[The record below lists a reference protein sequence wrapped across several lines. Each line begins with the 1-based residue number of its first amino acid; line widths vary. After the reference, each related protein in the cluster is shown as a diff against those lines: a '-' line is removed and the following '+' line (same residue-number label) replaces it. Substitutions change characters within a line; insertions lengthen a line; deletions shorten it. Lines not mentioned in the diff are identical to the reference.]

1 MKKCLVFQSDFGIGG
16 GGAMYAVCRKVDP
29 ELQLYD
35 ISHQIPNFDV
45 KKASI
50 SLRDNMTLW
59 PKGTVFISVV
69 DPGVGTARKASIA
82 KTSNG
87 YYVSTPDNGSLTYV
101 LKEFG
106 IDEIRV
112 IDENKNRYK
121 GTEKTHI
128 FHGRDLFSYCAAK
141 LAAGVISFEEVG
153 ESYPVEDIITF
164 DSKDNVVKEGY
175 VETSVDD
182 VDPFGNVITSLMG
195 NEFVKSAINEGD
207 ELEVSVNDN
216 EPFTTRFH
224 YSFNDTNVGDSLVYP
239 NFNNV
244 IGLSVNRGSF
254 AEKYG
259 VKENDT
265 ITIRKVNSHE

>member
-1 MKKCLVFQSDFGIGG
+1 
-16 GGAMYAVCRKVDP
+16 
-29 ELQLYD
+29 
-35 ISHQIPNFDV
+35 
-45 KKASI
+45 
-50 SLRDNMTLW
+50 
-59 PKGTVFISVV
+59 
-69 DPGVGTARKASIA
+69 
-82 KTSNG
+82 
-87 YYVSTPDNGSLTYV
+87 
-101 LKEFG
+101 
-106 IDEIRV
+106 
-112 IDENKNRYK
+112 
-121 GTEKTHI
+121 
-128 FHGRDLFSYCAAK
+128 
-141 LAAGVISFEEVG
+141 
-153 ESYPVEDIITF
+153 
-164 DSKDNVVKEGY
+164 
-175 VETSVDD
+175 DD

-224 YSFNDTNVGDSLVYP
+224 YSFNDTNVGDSLIYP